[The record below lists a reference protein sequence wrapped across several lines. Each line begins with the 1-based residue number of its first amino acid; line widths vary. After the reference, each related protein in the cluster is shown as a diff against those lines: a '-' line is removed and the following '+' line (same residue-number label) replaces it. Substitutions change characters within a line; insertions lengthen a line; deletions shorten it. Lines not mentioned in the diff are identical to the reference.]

1 VIIAGIDYSM
11 TSQAVCF
18 HQGNSWAFSNCE
30 FYFRND
36 GKKLQSSGK
45 FHHYNVDFYDS
56 QEQRFRQSAE
66 WVRSLMRSWKPDL
79 VVIEGYAMGAKGL
92 IFNIAE
98 NTGVLKQILWE
109 EKIPFITPAPT
120 SVKKFATT
128 KGNAKKE
135 QMEEAFIAD
144 TGCTDLRT
152 QINQLKGM
160 NPSSD
165 IIDSYYMAKF
175 GFFQEH

>member
-11 TSQAVCF
+11 TSPAVCF
-18 HQGNSWAFSNCE
+18 HKSDSWDFSNCE

-36 GKKLQSSGK
+36 GKKLQSSGR
-45 FHHYNVDFYDS
+45 FHHYTIDFYDS

-66 WVRSLMRSWKPDL
+66 WVRSLMASWKPHL
-79 VVIEGYAMGAKGL
+79 VVIEGYALGAKGL
-92 IFNIAE
+92 VFNIAE

-109 EKIPFITPAPT
+109 EGISFITPAPT
-120 SVKKFATT
+120 TVKKFATG
-128 KGNAKKE
+128 KGNSDKAK
-135 QMEEAFIAD
+135 MEEAFVAE
-144 TGCTDLRT
+144 TGYADLRT
-152 QINQLKGM
+152 AINQTKGS

-175 GFFQEH
+175 GFMNQ